1 MLRIGVSPVLALL
14 PLRST
19 GPSQKMPRK
28 ERVVVVVAV
37 SRGGG
42 QVPLLPA
49 WAGLGSVGL
58 RHRDWPG
65 VKVEMLSHTE
75 A

>member
-1 MLRIGVSPVLALL
+1 MSTVLALL
-14 PLRST
+14 PLKPT

-28 ERVVVVVAV
+28 EGVLVVVAV

-42 QVPLLPA
+42 QAPLLPA

-65 VKVEMLSHTE
+65 VKVEMLINTE